1 MCNFLVLRLGQEQA
15 NNPSLI
21 TYNSIFF
28 QDGTITS
35 LSTNTNKPSPYDHV
49 PCVACEAEQRPA
61 HSMFVG
67 MVDCP
72 SKDMTLEYRGYLV
85 SNAEQ
90 DDERNMKMTPKAHRG
105 TYECLDGD
113 AERLSASYIR
123 VGGAGLVLV
132 AAEAAHK
139 TKALSCVVC
148 TK

>member
-1 MCNFLVLRLGQEQA
+1 
-15 NNPSLI
+15 
-21 TYNSIFF
+21 
-28 QDGTITS
+28 
-35 LSTNTNKPSPYDHV
+35 
-49 PCVACEAEQRPA
+49 
-61 HSMFVG
+61 MFVG

-85 SNAEQ
+85 SSAEQ
-90 DDERNMKMTPKAHRG
+90 DGQGNMNMTPKAHRG

-113 AERLSASYIR
+113 AERLSSSYIK